1 MAKNA
6 TINLRVDAEVKE
18 QSGKILD
25 AMGLTFSDAFN
36 LLLHQIWIQ
45 KALPFNVVAFST
57 SPKQQSAPKQE
68 TVDFIE
74 QIESGKEKLVGPFET
89 KEDLWRSLGI

>member
-6 TINLRVDAEVKE
+6 TINLRVDSEVKE

-36 LLLHQIWIQ
+36 LLLHQIKIQ
-45 KALPFNVVAFST
+45 RALPFDVVAFSN
-57 SPKQQSAPKQE
+57 APKSE
-68 TVDFIE
+68 TMDFINRIENGSE
-74 QIESGKEKLVGPFET
+74 QLIGPFSS
-89 KEDLWRSLGI
+89 KEELWRSLGI

>member
-6 TINLRVDAEVKE
+6 TINLRVDSEVKE

-36 LLLHQIWIQ
+36 LLLHQIRIQ
-45 KALPFNVVAFST
+45 RALPFEVVAFSH
-57 SPKQQSAPKQE
+57 APKSD
-68 TVDFIE
+68 TLAFID
-74 QIESGKEKLVGPFET
+74 QIENGTEPLTGPFNS
-89 KEDLWRSLGI
+89 KEELWRSLGI